1 MTVSLVT
8 VINRYQGLSGDT
20 KPTTG
25 VPVGSTFYEVD
36 TGDWFVWD
44 GDSWEA
50 YTFPLLDAT
59 SPTLPSTDEKA
70 AMFAAASPSGA
81 NPFLTQ
87 ADLDAAIADPAT
99 LPALATASGA
109 GLPEIPATPTAQDVV
124 DALLAL
130 GIATQAA
137 P

>member
-8 VINRYQGLSGDT
+8 TISRYQGVSGDS
-20 KPTTG
+20 KP
-25 VPVGSTFYEVD
+25 PDALVGSTFYEVD

-70 AMFAAASPSGA
+70 AMNAADAPDASNA
-81 NPFLTQ
+81 FVTQ
-87 ADLDAAIADPAT
+87 SALDAVVADPAT
-99 LPALATASGA
+99 LPALAADIGI
-109 GLPEIPATPTAQDVV
+109 PEIPAIPLAQDIV
-124 DALLAL
+124 DALLTL
-130 GIATQAA
+130 GIVTQAA
-137 P
+137 